1 MPFLDDTGLKRVWS
15 KMLDKTH
22 PVGSLYWSSNSTN
35 PGTLFGG
42 TWVQIKDKF
51 ILAAGDKYGN
61 GTTGGSADAV
71 VVSHT
76 HSIPAL
82 SGTASGGTHN
92 HMMQSGDGNTYIFTK
107 YATGT
112 AAGTNATVPTLSR
125 ETTWNWSNTTGFSG
139 SLSMSVSTNA
149 STTGSQGVSGAGKNM
164 PPYETYYCWKRTK

>member
-82 SGTASGGTHN
+82 SGTATGGN
-92 HMMQSGDGNTYIFTK
+92 HHHTMQSNKNNRYTFTS

-112 AAGTNATVPTLSR
+112 AAGSQATVPTMSR
-125 ETTWNWSNTTGFSG
+125 ETLWNWGNETGDSG
-139 SLSMSVSTNA
+139 NLSMSVSTNA
-149 STTGSQGVSGAGKNM
+149 STTGSQGVSGTGKNM
-164 PPYETYYCWKRTK
+164 PPYETYYCWKRTA

>member
-35 PGTLFGG
+35 PGKLFGG

-76 HSIPAL
+76 HSIPKLTGKAK
-82 SGTASGGTHN
+82 SHGI
-92 HMMQSGDGNTYIFTK
+92 GDG
-107 YATGT
+107 TGGQLYT
-112 AAGTNATVPTLSR
+112 GLGSKNFGVGFWNGGNSLANYWPFSAGEANSKHEHDV
-125 ETTWNWSNTTGFSG
+125 E
-139 SLSMSVSTNA
+139 TNA

-164 PPYETYYCWKRTK
+164 PPYETYYCWKRTA

>member
-1 MPFLDDTGLKRVWS
+1 MPFLDETGLKRVWS

-82 SGTASGGTHN
+82 SGTAASAGEHTHSSDWPSWSALSISSPDTFFGYCYNGNYNKTGGTTSNGAHT
-92 HMMQSGDGNTYIFTK
+92 H
-107 YATGT
+107 
-112 AAGTNATVPTLSR
+112 TVT
-125 ETTWNWSNTTGFSG
+125 
-139 SLSMSVSTNA
+139 TNA

>member
-1 MPFLDDTGLKRVWS
+1 MPFLDEVGLQRVWS
-15 KMLDKTH
+15 KVLDKTH

-76 HSIPAL
+76 HSIPKL
-82 SGTASGGTHN
+82 SGTATGGNHRHSAAVPNAFMASGG
-92 HMMQSGDGNTYIFTK
+92 
-107 YATGT
+107 
-112 AAGTNATVPTLSR
+112 
-125 ETTWNWSNTTGFSG
+125 SG
-139 SLSMSVSTNA
+139 SRNVIPGYPSSGSGQYDLVVNVANSGNLSMSVSTNA

-164 PPYETYYCWKRTK
+164 PPFETYYCWKRTA

>member
-82 SGTASGGTHN
+82 SGSATGGNHTHLADSPNVFQASGG
-92 HMMQSGDGNTYIFTK
+92 
-107 YATGT
+107 
-112 AAGTNATVPTLSR
+112 
-125 ETTWNWSNTTGFSG
+125 SG
-139 SLSMSVSTNA
+139 SKTVIPGYPTSGTGQYSLAGEVSYSGNLSMSVSTNA

>member
-1 MPFLDDTGLKRVWS
+1 MPFLDETGLKRVWS

-82 SGTASGGTHN
+82 SGSTNSAGAHKHKVQWKQATTIDGAHN
-92 HMMQSGDGNTYIFTK
+92 RW
-107 YATGT
+107 YACP
-112 AAGTNATVPTLSR
+112 APDK
-125 ETTWNWSNTTGFSG
+125 TTGAYIESAG
-139 SLSMSVSTNA
+139 EHTHTVTTNA
-149 STTGSQGVSGAGKNM
+149 STTGSQGVSGVGKNM

>member
-1 MPFLDDTGLKRVWS
+1 MPFLDETGLKRVWS

-22 PVGSLYWSSNSTN
+22 PVGALYWSSNSTN

-51 ILAAGDKYGN
+51 ILAAGDKYRN

-76 HSIPAL
+76 HSIPKL
-82 SGTASGGTHN
+82 SGN
-92 HMMQSGDGNTYIFTK
+92 LNDDQVWIQYGDGTGSYNTISPSVTNIGAAYRG
-107 YATGT
+107 ALT
-112 AAGTNATVPTLSR
+112 AAAIRS
-125 ETTWNWSNTTGFSG
+125 TG
-139 SLSMSVSTNA
+139 LTTNA

-164 PPYETYYCWKRTK
+164 PPYETYYCWKRTA

>member
-1 MPFLDDTGLKRVWS
+1 MPFLDDNGLKRVWS

-51 ILAAGDKYGN
+51 ILAAGDKYEN

-76 HSIPAL
+76 HSIPEL
-82 SGTASGGTHN
+82 SGTAASNGAHTHKVDWPNWEKLAIHSPDNIVGYYYRGSWGKTGGTT
-92 HMMQSGDGNTYIFTK
+92 SDGAHTH
-107 YATGT
+107 
-112 AAGTNATVPTLSR
+112 TVT
-125 ETTWNWSNTTGFSG
+125 
-139 SLSMSVSTNA
+139 TNA

>member
-1 MPFLDDTGLKRVWS
+1 MPFLDETGLKRVWS

-51 ILAAGDKYGN
+51 ILAAGDKYRN

-82 SGTASGGTHN
+82 SGKAKGGNHIHTANVPNVFYASGASGSRTVIPGYPAGGTG
-92 HMMQSGDGNTYIFTK
+92 QYDFAVDVRYSGD
-107 YATGT
+107 
-112 AAGTNATVPTLSR
+112 
-125 ETTWNWSNTTGFSG
+125 
-139 SLSMSVSTNA
+139 LSMSVATNA

>member
-35 PGTLFGG
+35 PGKLFGG

-76 HSIPAL
+76 HSIPKL
-82 SGTASGGTHN
+82 SGTATGGNHRHDTTINVWTQNTGYGSINPTESGGAN
-92 HMMQSGDGNTYIFTK
+92 KANV
-107 YATGT
+107 
-112 AAGTNATVPTLSR
+112 TVQ
-125 ETTWNWSNTTGFSG
+125 NIVGYSG
-139 SLSMSVSTNA
+139 SLTMSVTTDA

-164 PPYETYYCWKRTK
+164 PPYETYYCWKRTA

>member
-82 SGTASGGTHN
+82 SGSASSKGL
-92 HMMQSGDGNTYIFTK
+92 K
-107 YATGT
+107 ELVTG
-112 AAGTNATVPTLSR
+112 LSR
-125 ETTWNWSNTTGFSG
+125 TNFGYGFGVNSLNGTYFPFIAGPDVTGHAHD
-139 SLSMSVSTNA
+139 VTTNA

-164 PPYETYYCWKRTK
+164 PPYETYYCWKRTE